1 MKKRLKRPWQRRP
14 RLSRRWKI
22 IRNFLFLIALCLAY
36 WFTQGCPPLTGEQA
50 LRRMERRW
58 FLSPGQ
64 TMYERHAEGLG
75 SEKLVFVLGDDYAY
89 TGEIERYSFFS
100 RFSLFDIGVYIHD
113 EAAQKDGPVLLAL
126 KPPILKPDLDGWGA
140 WETLLFCP
148 WGPENAVRME
158 VTFSTQ
164 YVKRT
169 YPMIYISEQ
178 QPAARGELI
187 SSERSDWSKT
197 VTASKNEQGF
207 FAVPVV
213 AENDEESRILSV
225 MFTSEFTEGF
235 GDGMNETLVEHT
247 TQEPGYSLN
256 FYDANGVLLQSV
268 TGEIERFY

>member
-1 MKKRLKRPWQRRP
+1 MKKRLKQLWQRRP

-22 IRNFLFLIALCLAY
+22 TRNFMLLIALCLAY

-50 LRRMERRW
+50 LRCMERRL

-113 EAAQKDGPVLLAL
+113 EAAQKDGPVLLQIRS
-126 KPPILKPDLDGWGA
+126 PILTPPNTEK
-140 WETLLFCP
+140 WETMLFCP
-148 WGPENAVRME
+148 WGPDDSVRAE
-158 VTFSTQ
+158 VTLSAR
-164 YVKRT
+164 YIKNI

-178 QPAARGELI
+178 MPAARGELI
-187 SSERSDWSKT
+187 SAQVEDWEKT
-197 VTASKNEQGF
+197 VSALKNEQGF
-207 FAVPVV
+207 YAVPVI
-213 AENDEESRILSV
+213 AQNEDEARILSV
-225 MFTSEFTEGF
+225 IFTSKFTEGF
-235 GDGMNETLVEHT
+235 GDGTDATLIEHIT
-247 TQEPGYSLN
+247 ENPGYRLD
-256 FYDANGVLLQSV
+256 FFDANGVLLQSV